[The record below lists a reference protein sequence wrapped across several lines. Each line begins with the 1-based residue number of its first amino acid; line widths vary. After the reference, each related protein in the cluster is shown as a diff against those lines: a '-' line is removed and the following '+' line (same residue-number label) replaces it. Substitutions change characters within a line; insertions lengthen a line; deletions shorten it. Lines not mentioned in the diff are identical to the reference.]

1 MNALLA
7 WPAGRRSEAVGA
19 NISIRAVQPAT
30 RCEPRPKNRSFHS
43 AGDLIK
49 LLDKDQWRSGQD
61 DPHLAMVVLPW
72 RTYAPNGSAEN
83 AMPWATVTRLG
94 DKDENQ
100 ARIQERTSRAWL
112 HCRAEERNRLP
123 NHPARTRRFP
133 ETGSNLV
140 HDNVDGI
147 LTLGFTA
154 RIGTCKAA
162 HDRQPM
168 QAIARCRS
176 KAGAGLIEM
185 MGFRF
190 ELARRSI
197 VSSARASSEGR
208 DGETG
213 ALAAADRAA

>member
-1 MNALLA
+1 M
-7 WPAGRRSEAVGA
+7 
-19 NISIRAVQPAT
+19 
-30 RCEPRPKNRSFHS
+30 
-43 AGDLIK
+43 
-49 LLDKDQWRSGQD
+49 
-61 DPHLAMVVLPW
+61 HLAMVVLPW
-72 RTYAPNGSAEN
+72 RTYAPNGGAEN

-176 KAGAGLIEM
+176 KARAGLIEM

-197 VSSARASSEGR
+197 VSSPRASSEGR
-208 DGETG
+208 DGETESLG
-213 ALAAADRAA
+213 SGRSVGPAPFESFSTWTDRHICSRDLWGTADDLAR